1 MARAQ
6 AKTAPAA
13 AETSPKATDLAA
25 HRLRANAAH
34 QRAAQWWT
42 QWDECYEF
50 ALPYRKPAENGA
62 NGERRADR
70 LFDNTG
76 LVSTFR
82 FSERMQRDLV
92 PVGQEWFQLE
102 PGAFLKIAPSLE
114 ITVDDYRK
122 ELQRISVLVRECF
135 ATGSWDTAFVE
146 MALDLAMGTGATL
159 IMPGTE
165 EHEPVVFICVPT
177 KELALEA
184 GPFNKIDGIF
194 WKKSRP
200 AREIKAEMPD
210 GVFPPEFLE
219 ALRDKPETP
228 FTLCQDVTYDRSVK
242 PHHWKYVAYID
253 KSTAPIRTAHYRTCP
268 WITPRYWRVPGEEFG
283 RGPVMVALPALKTLN
298 RTQELTLRA
307 AAIAILGIY
316 TQLDDG
322 VFNPDTARL
331 APGAMWK
338 VARNGGVLGPSIQK
352 LDVPGRFDVSN
363 IVLADQ
369 RQQAQKAML
378 DEGLPPEQGGVRS
391 ALEIAER
398 MKNLAANH
406 IGAYS
411 RHVQEIIVPA
421 VRRVVDILD
430 LKMLL
435 DTKLP
440 LDQLLT
446 QVKVTSPMAAALK
459 ADMVKR
465 QVEWVQLTGALGGPQ
480 AQAMVAKLELMMAD
494 IGHDLGINAKYINT
508 VDERAQ
514 LKATTAKLVQM
525 ALAAIAEQAKG
536 AGGASA
542 GQPTGEGAAPVA
554 EIA

>member
-1 MARAQ
+1 MARQ
-6 AKTAPAA
+6 PKKSPLNSSPPAA
-13 AETSPKATDLAA
+13 ATSAPSSLTAHKVRADAA
-25 HRLRANAAH
+25 HARAG
-34 QRAAQWWT
+34 QWWE
-42 QWDECYEF
+42 QWDEAYEY
-50 ALPYRKPAENGA
+50 ALPFRKPAENGS
-62 NGERRADR
+62 NGEKRADR

-76 LVSTFR
+76 PVSTFR

-102 PGAFLKIAPSLE
+102 PGAFLKMDPDKKEA
-114 ITVDDYRK
+114 VDDYRK
-122 ELQRISVLVRECF
+122 ELQRISMLARECF
-135 ATGSWDTAFVE
+135 GTGSWDTAFVE
-146 MALDLAMGTGATL
+146 MALDLAMGTGAML
-159 IMPGTE
+159 IMPGSE
-165 EHEPVVFICVPT
+165 EHEPVVFVCVPT
-177 KELALEA
+177 KELGLEH

-194 WKKSRP
+194 WKKQRP
-200 AREIKAEMPD
+200 AREIAAEMPD
-210 GVFPPEFLE
+210 GKFTDEFKT

-228 FTLCQDVTYDRSVK
+228 FTLCQDVTFDRSVK
-242 PHHWKYVAYID
+242 PHVWRYVAYLD
-253 KSTAPIRTAHYRTCP
+253 KSVEPVRKADYRTCP
-268 WITPRYWRVPGEEFG
+268 WITPRYWRVPGETFG

-298 RTQELTLRA
+298 KTQELTLRA
-307 AAIAILGIY
+307 AALAILGVY
-316 TQLDDG
+316 TTLDDG

-331 APGAMWK
+331 TPGALWK

-369 RQQAQKAML
+369 RQQAQRAML

-421 VRRVVDILD
+421 VRRVIDILD
-430 LKMLL
+430 LKRLL

-440 LDQLLT
+440 LNQLLT

-480 AQAMVAKLELMMAD
+480 AQAMVVKLEAMMAD
-494 IGHDLGINAKYINT
+494 IGHDLGIPAKYINT
-508 VDERAQ
+508 VDEQKQ
-514 LKATTAKLVQM
+514 LQSTVQKLVQL
-525 ALAAIAEQAKG
+525 ALAAIAEQAK
-536 AGGASA
+536 AGGGAPA
-542 GQPTGEGAAPVA
+542 NQGAAPVA
-554 EIA
+554 AVA